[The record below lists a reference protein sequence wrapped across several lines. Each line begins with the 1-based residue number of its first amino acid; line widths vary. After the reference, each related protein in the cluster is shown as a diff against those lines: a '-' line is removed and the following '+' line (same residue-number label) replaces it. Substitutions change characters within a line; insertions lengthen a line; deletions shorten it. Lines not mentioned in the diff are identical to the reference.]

1 MAYIIKKSN
10 IIVQIMSS
18 KKTSKSKKQT
28 THKQRGGR
36 VTFPSEYFGTD
47 SGRYFPEGSP
57 ELQLGPSA
65 YGVNVPTSRG
75 ILMTPELSGP
85 DLAAANH
92 SGIQTGGKKTNP
104 FEFIV
109 NPETNRKVS
118 IHSRVGKKILSNY
131 LKKL

>member
-1 MAYIIKKSN
+1 
-10 IIVQIMSS
+10 MSS
-18 KKTSKSKKQT
+18 KNLRKSKQRTVK
-28 THKQRGGR
+28 KQRGGR
-36 VTFPSEYFGTD
+36 VTFPSEYFGTE

-75 ILMTPELSGP
+75 VLISPELSGP

-92 SGIQTGGKKTNP
+92 IGIQTGGKKTNP

-118 IHSRVGKKILSNY
+118 IHSRVGKQILSNY
-131 LKKL
+131 LKKI